1 MVNLLAYFFISLISL
16 IALSAIVTVLIS
28 QKIKRSIPKFGKI
41 TTLKDAEIH
50 WYETGHGRP
59 IIMLHGLAGNLRN
72 FTYALTDKLNQ
83 DFRVI
88 SIDRAGC
95 GWSKRSRPE
104 SATLHEQARI
114 ISEFIKKEKIEKP
127 LIVGH
132 SLGGAIALTLALE
145 HKDKISGLALIC
157 PVTQM
162 IDDIPD
168 IFRFLNI
175 SNKWF
180 RIFLAYTL
188 SSLIG
193 ILTREKSFK
202 TAFSP
207 EPVCNN
213 FAIKGGGDF
222 ALSSNSFIKTSEDLT
237 FAISSAP
244 SVVGRENELKLPIGV
259 LFGEDDEI
267 LDAKLHGE
275 KFSELTGAE
284 LKILPNKGH
293 MLPLTEPKVCA
304 EFIHLMMQKI

>member
-1 MVNLLAYFFISLISL
+1 MVNLFAYFFISLISL

-28 QKIKRSIPKFGKI
+28 QKIKLSIPKFGKI

-180 RIFLAYTL
+180 RVFLAYTL

-293 MLPLTEPKVCA
+293 MLPLTEPEECA

>member
-41 TTLKDAEIH
+41 TTLKDAEIY
-50 WYETGHGRP
+50 WYETGHGKP

-83 DFRVI
+83 DYRVI
-88 SIDRAGC
+88 AIDRAGC
-95 GWSKRSRPE
+95 CWSKRSRPE
-104 SATLHEQARI
+104 SATLQEQARI
-114 ISEFIKKEKIEKP
+114 ISEFIEKEKIEKP
-127 LIVGH
+127 LVVGH

-145 HKDKISGLALIC
+145 HKNKISGLALIC

-207 EPVCNN
+207 EPVCDD

-244 SVVGRENELKLPIGV
+244 SVVGREKELKLPTGV

-293 MLPLTEPKVCA
+293 MLPLTEPEECA
-304 EFIHLMMQKI
+304 EFIHLMMQKT

>member
-88 SIDRAGC
+88 AVDRAGC

-104 SATLHEQARI
+104 SATLNEQARI

-145 HKDKISGLALIC
+145 HKTKISGLALIC
-157 PVTQM
+157 PATQM

-175 SNKWF
+175 SNKWL
-180 RIFLAYTL
+180 RLFLAYTL

-202 TAFSP
+202 TAFAP
-207 EPVCNN
+207 EPVCDN
-213 FAIKGGGDF
+213 FAVKGGGDF
-222 ALSSNSFIKTSEDLT
+222 ALSSNSFIKTSEDLI
-237 FAISSAP
+237 FAMSSAP
-244 SVVGRENELKLPIGV
+244 SVVGREKELKLPIGV

-293 MLPLTEPKVCA
+293 MLPLTEPEECA
-304 EFIHLMMQKI
+304 EFIQGIMKKI

>member
-1 MVNLLAYFFISLISL
+1 MVNLFAYFFISLISL

-180 RIFLAYTL
+180 RVFLAYTL

-275 KFSELTGAE
+275 RFSELTGAE
-284 LKILPNKGH
+284 LMILPNKGH
-293 MLPLTEPKVCA
+293 MLPLTEPDICA
-304 EFIHLMMQKI
+304 EFIHQMTQKT